1 MAAIN
6 FSDWISLISAFGTIA
21 AVVAALFM
29 HISQVRSSEAKE
41 KRVSALASFR
51 VASSIF
57 TLLSQIRSVQLSVR
71 RVETQNVDNLD
82 IHREF
87 LELSEYCQAISNSSI
102 AALSIFDHKS
112 AVELAEG
119 LGKIESLANK
129 VKVVQKSDY
138 WKSSIPEHRDG
149 LLSGWDDE
157 LTSAFFKIENST
169 SFMQHLSA
177 TDHDVESGINRRR
190 DGRLADGSS
199 SWLVRRLVPKSRK
212 AR

>member
-1 MAAIN
+1 MAAIH

-57 TLLSQIRSVQLSVR
+57 TLLTQIRSVQLNVR
-71 RVETQNVDNLD
+71 SVETLIMDKLD

-138 WKSSIPEHRDG
+138 WKNSIPEHRDKH
-149 LLSGWDDE
+149 LSGWDSE

-169 SFMQHLSA
+169 SFMQYLSA
-177 TDHDVESGINRRR
+177 TDHDVESQVNRRR
-190 DGRLADGSS
+190 DVRPADGASF
-199 SWLVRRLVPKSRK
+199 WLIRRLVPKSRNPK
-212 AR
+212 